1 MWLSLQEGL
10 SVRCKMIFWYCLV
23 LFSCTVT
30 VMQLDIFTRS
40 VLTKEDYHRTFCTW
54 NNVIVLVGCVADT
67 LASTQQVEVRV
78 MLFI

>member
-1 MWLSLQEGL
+1 MVIV
-10 SVRCKMIFWYCLV
+10 VRRIICKKQNDILV

-54 NNVIVLVGCVADT
+54 NIVLVGRVADT
-67 LASTQQVEVRV
+67 FASTQQVEVRV

>member
-10 SVRCKMIFWYCLV
+10 SVRSKMIFWYYLV

-40 VLTKEDYHRTFCTW
+40 ILIKEDYHRTFCTW
-54 NNVIVLVGCVADT
+54 NIVLVGCVADT
-67 LASTQQVEVRV
+67 FASTQQCCSFEVTV
-78 MLFI
+78 FL

>member
-30 VMQLDIFTRS
+30 VMQHDIFTRS

-54 NNVIVLVGCVADT
+54 NIVLVGCVADT